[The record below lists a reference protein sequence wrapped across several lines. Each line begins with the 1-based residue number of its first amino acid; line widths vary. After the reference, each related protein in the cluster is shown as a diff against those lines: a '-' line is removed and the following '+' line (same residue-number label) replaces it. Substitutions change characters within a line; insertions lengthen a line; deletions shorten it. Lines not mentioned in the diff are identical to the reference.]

1 MLSRF
6 DREIRPVITDE
17 AAALSATL
25 HEAVAAGLAVAR
37 TSARPFPH
45 EKFPHLLPM
54 HVRCAVRM
62 DLEQRALPRGWTPA
76 GDSRLMGQLMLHNE
90 DLRLDLRFLKE
101 RRRTYPGG
109 VSPAGRNP
117 TRQHAWREPE
127 SLPFS
132 DEDFAALAAI
142 EPVTTVLWVWDFE
155 GEAEDPEGG
164 FVQRL
169 VHTIEPGVFG
179 RAVPCD
185 LSLDL
190 LPGGGIFDRLAFAG
204 GDHETDF
211 FPDAVEL
218 GETAED
224 GE

>member
-25 HEAVAAGLAVAR
+25 HEAVAAGLALAR

-45 EKFPHLLPM
+45 KKFPHLLPM
-54 HVRCAVRM
+54 NVRCAVRM
-62 DLEQRALPRGWTPA
+62 DLEQRTLPRGWSLA
-76 GDSRLMGQLMLHNE
+76 GNSRLMGQLVLHNM
-90 DLRLDLRFLKE
+90 DLGLDLRFLKE

-127 SLPFS
+127 ALPFT
-132 DEDFAALAAI
+132 DEELEALTAV
-142 EPVTTVLWVWDFE
+142 ETVTTVLWVWDFD
-155 GEAEDPEGG
+155 GEPEDLKGG
-164 FVQRL
+164 FTQRL
-169 VHTIEPGVFG
+169 VHTVEPGAFG

-190 LPGGGIFDRLAFAG
+190 LPGGKIFDRLAFTG
-204 GDHETDF
+204 GQHETDF
-211 FPDAVEL
+211 FAATVEL
-218 GETAED
+218 GETVED